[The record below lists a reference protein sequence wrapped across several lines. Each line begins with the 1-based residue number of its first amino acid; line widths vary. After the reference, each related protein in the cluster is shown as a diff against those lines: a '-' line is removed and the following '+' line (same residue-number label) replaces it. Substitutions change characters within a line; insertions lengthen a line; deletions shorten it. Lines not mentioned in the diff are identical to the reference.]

1 MSSVT
6 FSYNADEASNIISQ
20 TNLSSEFLRVPPS
33 ETRGRD
39 LEKERRHLTNIELH
53 CATLTEYLRVQRI
66 PRGLRAITTT
76 KEQIKN
82 IESQLTTSI
91 SPEDLQTLQSK
102 IQTNIDLHKRDTET
116 RKRNKFARDLQDYE
130 QNRVYRWRDNPSTNK
145 YTHRTA
151 KSSTDYTSSGSDMD
165 QRQSTI
171 QSVPF
176 LGQTRRR
183 PNRRRRGEAIGTR
196 GNLDFTR
203 ITRSQTHNW

>member
-1 MSSVT
+1 MRACQPACRCVPGTRKWFLYLEYVIYCRKKEAGSV
-6 FSYNADEASNIISQ
+6 SPSGG
-20 TNLSSEFLRVPPS
+20 RVG
-33 ETRGRD
+33 E
-39 LEKERRHLTNIELH
+39 
-53 CATLTEYLRVQRI
+53 
-66 PRGLRAITTT
+66 AITTT

>member
-1 MSSVT
+1 MKVVLTETSLLWTANKST
-6 FSYNADEASNIISQ
+6 FYINWCAEVITISQ
-20 TNLSSEFLRVPPS
+20 GFGPYSS
-33 ETRGRD
+33 T
-39 LEKERRHLTNIELH
+39 
-53 CATLTEYLRVQRI
+53 Q
-66 PRGLRAITTT
+66 AITTT